1 MISDL
6 RARFHL
12 KKIFKKT
19 IPGFTLIELSIVMII
34 IGLITGAIFK
44 AQDLMESARMRS
56 TWEDISRVRVAVLS
70 YREAF
75 NAWPGNDN
83 QALVRLG
90 GAAVNGGGDGI
101 IAEAEL
107 DQVWV
112 HLDRAGYVTSPAAP
126 VAKIGGKIWVQGNP
140 AADLTGNWIVLGQ
153 RDGGEMKPV
162 LTPKQA
168 LSLKQKSGESD
179 IMKGSVRIR
188 DGHGVAAGSCVR
200 NHQLNLETNAAVCT
214 AFISF

>member
-6 RARFHL
+6 KMRIHL
-12 KKIFKKT
+12 KKVLKKT

-44 AQDLMESARMRS
+44 AQDLMESARIRS

-75 NAWPGNDN
+75 NAWPGDDSG
-83 QALVRLG
+83 AVTRLG
-90 GAAVNGGGDGI
+90 GIARNGDGDSLI
-101 IAEAEL
+101 TGDEL
-107 DQVWV
+107 DQVWI
-112 HLDRAGYVTSPAAP
+112 HLARAGYVTSATAP
-126 VAKIGGKIWVQGNP
+126 VAKIGGQIWVKGNP
-140 AADLTGNWIVLGQ
+140 VPDLTGNWIVLAQ
-153 RDGGEMKPV
+153 RDGDEMKPV

-179 IMKGSVRIR
+179 ILTGSVRIQ
-188 DGHGVAAGSCVR
+188 DGHGVQAGACVR
-200 NHQLNLETNAAVCT
+200 NNQLNLETNTAVCT